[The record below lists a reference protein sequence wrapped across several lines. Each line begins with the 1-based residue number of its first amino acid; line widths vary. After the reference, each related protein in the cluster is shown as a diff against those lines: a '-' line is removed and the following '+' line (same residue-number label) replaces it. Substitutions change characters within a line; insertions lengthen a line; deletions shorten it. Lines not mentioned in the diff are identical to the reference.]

1 MQHVFCDDTTLIDL
15 RYLVAA
21 EVFDLDDE
29 DDDTPELR
37 PYGIG
42 YVLEVGHTPQR
53 LSTTYATRQQ
63 RDSAF
68 ERLVGM
74 YQAWLAHVHAAD
86 TACP

>member
-29 DDDTPELR
+29 EDAEPEH
-37 PYGIG
+37 GIG

-53 LSTTYATRQQ
+53 LSTTYPTREQ

-68 ERLVGM
+68 GRLVGM
-74 YQAWLAHVHAAD
+74 YQAWIAHVHATDSALN
-86 TACP
+86 